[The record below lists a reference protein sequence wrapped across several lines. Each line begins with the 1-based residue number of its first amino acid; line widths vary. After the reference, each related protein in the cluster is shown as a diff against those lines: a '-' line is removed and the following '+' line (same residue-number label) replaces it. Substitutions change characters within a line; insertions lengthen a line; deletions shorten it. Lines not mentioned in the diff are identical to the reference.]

1 MLIFSVVTKDIT
13 LTARKVDMC
22 LFMLES
28 YVDINVTETKTE
40 LTTIT
45 QKAMSTALG

>member
-1 MLIFSVVTKDIT
+1 M
-13 LTARKVDMC
+13 ARKVDMC

-28 YVDINVTETKTE
+28 YVDINATETKSE

-45 QKAMSTALG
+45 KKAMSTVSSKTFWY